1 VIVDTSVLL
10 AALVPDQRN
19 HGACARTLAQGDSL
33 VVSPLVLAEVDY
45 FAERIA
51 GVDAELSIL
60 AELASG
66 PYEIASFDR
75 VDLIRAQALVERY
88 RDLRLGL
95 TDASLIVLAH
105 RYGTNEIAT
114 LDERHFRVVQ
124 SLTGRPFTLLPTD
137 EVSTQP

>member
-1 VIVDTSVLL
+1 M
-10 AALVPDQRN
+10 
-19 HGACARTLAQGDSL
+19 AQGDSL